1 MNFGERKKNLY
12 DKVIVFIRYIYLY
25 CLCESWCVYFDKFS
39 KGY

>member
-12 DKVIVFIRYIYLY
+12 DKVIALIRYTYLY
-25 CLCESWCVYFDKFS
+25 CLCESWRAYFDKFS